1 MSQIELQHV
10 TKYYT
15 NEKRRFAAVDDVTLS
30 IDKGEFVFLIGS
42 SGAGKTTLLKLIAN
56 LIVPEEGS
64 IQIDGVELT
73 RLKLRKR
80 PFYRRNIGQVWQ
92 DSGLIRKKTIRENLE
107 IVQRAMG
114 VNHRNIRENTRKALA
129 LVGMRAMENR
139 YPVELSGGQVKL
151 IELAR
156 AVICNPPI
164 LLVDEITANLDLDT
178 GWDIMTI
185 LGEINRCGT
194 TVVMATH
201 AREFVNIMCRR
212 VVTLVAGRVAAD
224 AEKGKYGEF
233 R

>member
-10 TKYYT
+10 TKYYM
-15 NEKRRFAAVDDVTLS
+15 NEKRRFAAVDDATLS

-42 SGAGKTTLLKLIAN
+42 SGAGKTTLLKMIAN

-92 DSGLIRKKTIRENLE
+92 DSGLIRKKTIRENME

-114 VNHRNIRENTRKALA
+114 VNNKYIVENTGKALA

-139 YPVELSGGQVKL
+139 YPVELSGG
-151 IELAR
+151 
-156 AVICNPPI
+156 
-164 LLVDEITANLDLDT
+164 
-178 GWDIMTI
+178 
-185 LGEINRCGT
+185 
-194 TVVMATH
+194 
-201 AREFVNIMCRR
+201 
-212 VVTLVAGRVAAD
+212 
-224 AEKGKYGEF
+224 
-233 R
+233 

>member
-56 LIVPEEGS
+56 LIVPEGGS

-92 DSGLIRKKTIRENLE
+92 DSGLIRKKTIRENME

-114 VNHRNIRENTRKALA
+114 VNHRDIMENTRKALA

-151 IELAR
+151 VELAR
-156 AVICNPPI
+156 AVVCNPPI
-164 LLVDEITANLDLDT
+164 LLVDEITANLDHDT